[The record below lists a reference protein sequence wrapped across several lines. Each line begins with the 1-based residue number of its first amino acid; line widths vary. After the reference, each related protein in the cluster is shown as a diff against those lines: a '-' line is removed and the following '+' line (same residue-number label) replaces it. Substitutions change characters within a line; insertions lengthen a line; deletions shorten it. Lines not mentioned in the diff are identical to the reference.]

1 MSKCSGGCV
10 HRLTKCVLTALVV
23 VGTCLEASAQVRP
36 EDQLRTKKSDN
47 WRLNTLVAYRFASDF
62 ADQESPRRFLNSLR
76 LSPFFNYKRWNLS
89 VASSLQYT
97 SVGQEI
103 EASQDDQEFFFQDI
117 ELSANY
123 AIWTDS
129 NNSLAP
135 YAIAVAPNSQRSQD
149 LGIQGVYGLGAF
161 ANSRFFQNRLI
172 IANDLMAY
180 GIANSFY
187 FSPLTGNVNQSG
199 GTSYNLGLAVRL
211 SRHVLLASTTGAR
224 LNQFVDGSNS
234 FSFRS
239 LTRLNISYKSWIVYA
254 YYLNGSYPDQTDF
267 ELWYLDEY
275 RQVAGAGI
283 TYVF

>member
-1 MSKCSGGCV
+1 MPRLSSLILILIATLLCSTQV
-10 HRLTKCVLTALVV
+10 Y
-23 VGTCLEASAQVRP
+23 AQVRP
-36 EDQLRTKKSDN
+36 EDQLRPKKSDD
-47 WRLNTLVAYRFASDF
+47 WRMNTLAAYRFASDF
-62 ADQESPRRFLNSLR
+62 ADEESPRRFLNSLR

-103 EASQDDQEFFFQDI
+103 EADSTDQEFFVQDI
-117 ELSANY
+117 EMSANY
-123 AIWTDS
+123 TLWTDS

-135 YAIAVAPNSQRSQD
+135 YAFAVAPTSQRSQD
-149 LGIQGVYGLGAF
+149 LGIQGVYGVGAF
-161 ANSRFFQNRLI
+161 ANSRFYNNRI
-172 IANDLMAY
+172 IITNDLMAY

-211 SRHVLLASTTGAR
+211 ARHVLLASTTGVR
-224 LNQFVDGSNS
+224 LNQFVDGTNT
-234 FSFRS
+234 FGFRN
-239 LTRLNISYKSWIVYA
+239 LTRLNINYKSWIVYA

-275 RQVAGAGI
+275 RQVAGIGI